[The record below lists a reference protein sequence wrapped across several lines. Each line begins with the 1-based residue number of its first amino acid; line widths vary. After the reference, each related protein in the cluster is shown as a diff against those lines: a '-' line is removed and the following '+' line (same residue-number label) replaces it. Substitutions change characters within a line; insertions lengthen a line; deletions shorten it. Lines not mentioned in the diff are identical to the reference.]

1 MNPNRNWILVIAG
14 AICIGL
20 VLLGIMS
27 YPSDNHD
34 PLELLAYSIG
44 IPLCT
49 IGILLLINFRGLP
62 NSSDSFEQHE

>member
-27 YPSDNHD
+27 YPYNHG

-44 IPLCT
+44 IPLCA
-49 IGILLLINFRGLP
+49 IGILFLIYFRGLT